1 MKKQALFFLLEKS
14 HSMRIIM
21 KGEYMEKPNGAD
33 LLLTLVKLYSDQEGV
48 KITCEIHKAK
58 INT

>member
-1 MKKQALFFLLEKS
+1 MK
-14 HSMRIIM
+14 
-21 KGEYMEKPNGAD
+21 KPNGAD
-33 LLLTLVKLYSDQEGV
+33 LLRTLIKLYADQEGV